1 MNKTLKMRYGLFTLA
16 FALVAAGIVSHSYLW
31 LAICVVAAVILA
43 VVGEQIETSPTI
55 PYRQYNELHH
65 RKSH

>member
-16 FALVAAGIVSHSYLW
+16 FALVAAGIVSRSYLW

-43 VVGEQIETSPTI
+43 VAGEQIETSPTI

-65 RKSH
+65 RKGH